1 MNAAKVQLFGA
12 ALDESVR
19 GDLSEARFWP
29 ARTKGRRSPGLLP
42 ACRLFGNCAIADRP
56 RGSGSTIYRGSKML
70 FLGLGGILICLEISG
85 VVPSCKGSRE
95 PSPAIERRLVGD
107 SSHLVFL

>member
-70 FLGLGGILICLEISG
+70 FLGLGGILICWRFLAWSP
-85 VVPSCKGSRE
+85 VVKAVANPRQQLNG
-95 PSPAIERRLVGD
+95 A
-107 SSHLVFL
+107 